1 VAPLLKVSHVTKEFA
16 GLTAVDD
23 VSFNVEKGEIIG
35 LIGPNG
41 AGKTTLFSLIAGAQK
56 VTAGS
61 ILFDGKELTKKS
73 ANQICHDGI
82 ARTFQIVRV
91 LKQMTVK
98 ENVIVG
104 ALARTNSVKYAKEL
118 AEKTL
123 EFTSL
128 LHVKNQFASNLTI
141 ADMKRLEI
149 AKSLAT
155 QPKLLLLD
163 EVMSGLTPLETK
175 EAVDLVRKINEQGI
189 TLFIVE
195 HVMEAI
201 LPVSDR
207 VIVLDAGEKIT
218 EDSPENVVKNKQV
231 IKAYLGEDY
240 EHA

>member
-1 VAPLLKVSHVTKEFA
+1 MAPILRVRNVTKEFT
-16 GLTAVDD
+16 GLTAVND
-23 VSFNVEKGEIIG
+23 VSFDVEQGEVIG

-56 VTAGS
+56 VTSGS
-61 ILFDGKELTKKS
+61 ILLDGKEITKKD

-104 ALARTNSVKYAKEL
+104 ALARTNSVKK
-118 AEKTL
+118 AEKIAEETL
-123 EFTSL
+123 DFTNL
-128 LHVKNQFASNLTI
+128 LRVKNQLANNLTI

-149 AKSLAT
+149 AKALAT
-155 QPKLLLLD
+155 QPTLLLLD
-163 EVMSGLTPLETK
+163 EVMSGLTPLETQ
-175 EAVDLVRKINEQGI
+175 EAVNLVRKINGKGI

-207 VIVLDAGEKIT
+207 VIVLDAGVKIT
-218 EDSPENVVKNKQV
+218 EDSPEKVVENEQV

-240 EHA
+240 VHA